1 MPKRSDPADAA
12 PTKKS
17 KAAAPKK
24 IPFSFVLDELDEL
37 APTTRLMFG
46 TTAVY
51 VGPRIV
57 LALRDRGTVDD
68 GVWVATTAE
77 HHASLR
83 RELPSLRSIAVF
95 GPGESGWQVIPV
107 AGETFEDEVLR
118 VCAMVRKAD
127 PRVGKTPKPKKR

>member
-1 MPKRSDPADAA
+1 MAKRSDPAEAVSA
-12 PTKKS
+12 KKS
-17 KAAAPKK
+17 KASAPKK

-37 APTTRLMFG
+37 APATRLMFG

-57 LALRDRGTVDD
+57 LALRDRNTADD

-83 RELPSLRSIAVF
+83 RELPSLRSITVF

-107 AGETFEDEVLR
+107 ASETFEEEVLR
-118 VCAMVRKAD
+118 LCALVRKAD
-127 PRVGKTPKPKKR
+127 PRVGKTPKPRKR

>member
-1 MPKRSDPADAA
+1 MAKRSDPAEAA
-12 PTKKS
+12 PSKKS

-24 IPFSFVLDELDEL
+24 IPFSFVLGELDEL
-37 APTTRLMFG
+37 SPITKPMFG
-46 TTAVY
+46 CTAIY

-57 LALRDRGTVDD
+57 LVTRDRGTADD

-83 RELPSLRSIAVF
+83 RELPSLRSITVF

-107 AGETFEDEVLR
+107 ASETFEDEVLR
-118 VCAMVRKAD
+118 ACAMVKKAD
-127 PRVGKTPKPKKR
+127 PRVGKIPRPKRR

>member
-1 MPKRSDPADAA
+1 MAKRSDPAELVTAKA
-12 PTKKS
+12 KKS
-17 KAAAPKK
+17 AAPKK
-24 IPFSFVLDELDEL
+24 VPFSFVLDELDEL
-37 APTTRLMFG
+37 APVTRLMFG

-57 LALRDRGTVDD
+57 LALRDRATVDD

-83 RELPSLRSIAVF
+83 RELPSLRSITVF

-107 AGETFEDEVLR
+107 TSETFEDEVLR
-118 VCAMVRKAD
+118 LCAMVKKAD